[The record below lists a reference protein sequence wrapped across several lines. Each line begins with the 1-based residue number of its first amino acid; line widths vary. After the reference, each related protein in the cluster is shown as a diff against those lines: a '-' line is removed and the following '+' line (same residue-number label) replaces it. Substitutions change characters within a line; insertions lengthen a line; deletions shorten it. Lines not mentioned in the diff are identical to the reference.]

1 MFIKK
6 KTCQCF
12 AKTIAS
18 YAAEIVPFYIT
29 DYAKRSSDKVKNTF
43 MDLEQVSNTIQITL
57 AELNELRENQEA
69 SIQFVQCSFE
79 EQLHKIQES
88 REKII
93 AALNILEIKT
103 LTEMKDTLTKLQAS
117 LKSDVDK
124 CATFEDELKQFRDA
138 IEEIR
143 DKDKHELSHIANIKC
158 KNKIQLIEQYRR
170 ENFVQVKSSITF
182 LPNSEIEKF
191 LSNLSG
197 LGKIEHIAQPL
208 AVRGNPDQ
216 IIRMEGH
223 SEYVISMEGDSDKEW
238 FCSIRDICV
247 LPSGQVLLADEDY
260 NNVKLLNEHYQMV
273 TRYRL
278 SGPPWGLCQITS
290 SKVGVSVGSEVQ
302 FIKVKN
308 NRLEAGRKIRLKHQC
323 RGIAHH
329 QGDLFVTSG
338 SALYKYSLSG
348 YLVQKLHEVKSDTFT
363 IGCCAVSPTGD
374 KLYIISYSDHSLL
387 TLAMDGSVLASFM
400 DPELQYPGALD
411 VTPAGQVLVCG
422 SESILQVDSKGSRK
436 LETLTKPPYSVRCNP
451 NVTPCPYSVC
461 YNSNTGSII
470 AGMYRIDKILVYK
483 VI

>member
-323 RGIAHH
+323 R
-329 QGDLFVTSG
+329 V
-338 SALYKYSLSG
+338 
-348 YLVQKLHEVKSDTFT
+348 
-363 IGCCAVSPTGD
+363 GCCAVSPTGD

-483 VI
+483 SRTLP